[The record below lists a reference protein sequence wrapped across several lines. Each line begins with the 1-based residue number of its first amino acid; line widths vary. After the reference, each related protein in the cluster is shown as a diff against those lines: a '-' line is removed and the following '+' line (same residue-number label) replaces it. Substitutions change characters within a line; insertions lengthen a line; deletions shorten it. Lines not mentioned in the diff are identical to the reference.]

1 MSEIET
7 EVKQVSEFE
16 KKNLF
21 DPSNIA
27 ALIDKSKIDSAE
39 VIKKNN
45 DITQDQEQNLETVG
59 LTLSEEDVAEIKE
72 MFKEI
77 DVDGSGSITSEE
89 LQKVLKEQGA
99 KLHEAV
105 THVMVAMADTD
116 GDGQINFEEFVQMT
130 IAG

>member
-1 MSEIET
+1 MTKSYG
-7 EVKQVSEFE
+7 EVQI
-16 KKNLF
+16 NLVRQKPF
-21 DPSNIA
+21 WTNQNCFGHLEGQGISILFH
-27 ALIDKSKIDSAE
+27 ALAGDEMK
-39 VIKKNN
+39 
-45 DITQDQEQNLETVG
+45 G
-59 LTLSEEDVAEIKE
+59 TLSEEDVAEIKE

>member
-1 MSEIET
+1 MCSVQPELPTLVQLEPEPT
-7 EVKQVSEFE
+7 LVYVCGVQPKLPPLVQPEPTLVMCDSSSDEMKVS
-16 KKNLF
+16 
-21 DPSNIA
+21 
-27 ALIDKSKIDSAE
+27 
-39 VIKKNN
+39 
-45 DITQDQEQNLETVG
+45 
-59 LTLSEEDVAEIKE
+59 LSEEDVAEIKE

>member
-1 MSEIET
+1 M
-7 EVKQVSEFE
+7 QV
-16 KKNLF
+16 
-21 DPSNIA
+21 
-27 ALIDKSKIDSAE
+27 
-39 VIKKNN
+39 
-45 DITQDQEQNLETVG
+45 
-59 LTLSEEDVAEIKE
+59 TLSEEDVAEIKE

-77 DVDGSGSITSEE
+77 DVDCSGSITSEE

-99 KLHEAV
+99 KLHESV

>member
-1 MSEIET
+1 MK
-7 EVKQVSEFE
+7 V
-16 KKNLF
+16 
-21 DPSNIA
+21 
-27 ALIDKSKIDSAE
+27 
-39 VIKKNN
+39 
-45 DITQDQEQNLETVG
+45 
-59 LTLSEEDVAEIKE
+59 TLSEEDVAEIKE

-99 KLHEAV
+99 KLHEGV

-116 GDGQINFEEFVQMT
+116 GDGQINFEEFVRMT